1 MFVRRRQRACQ
12 WRSSLHERLS
22 PTTRLLRN
30 GGSATGSAK
39 PKQRTTQLAKESPA
53 NTTQIQCK
61 YNTNTNTYKQQIK
74 RLLRMI
80 ESLNFGLVLS
90 KIKENRLLTTSHNV
104 SRAQNG
110 IVTSLRMHHPGNSI
124 QIPNPKIPS
133 KSQNPLQTSSQ
144 APKMGLSHRKFHPN
158 PKSQNSFQI

>member
-1 MFVRRRQRACQ
+1 
-12 WRSSLHERLS
+12 
-22 PTTRLLRN
+22 
-30 GGSATGSAK
+30 
-39 PKQRTTQLAKESPA
+39 
-53 NTTQIQCK
+53 
-61 YNTNTNTYKQQIK
+61 
-74 RLLRMI
+74 MI

-90 KIKENRLLTTSHNV
+90 IKQNPRLTTSHNV

-110 IVTSLRMHHPGNSI
+110 IVTSLRMHHLGNSI

-158 PKSQNSFQI
+158 PKTPSKSQNPKTHCTQLLTTSDAPKMGLPPV

>member
-1 MFVRRRQRACQ
+1 
-12 WRSSLHERLS
+12 
-22 PTTRLLRN
+22 
-30 GGSATGSAK
+30 
-39 PKQRTTQLAKESPA
+39 
-53 NTTQIQCK
+53 
-61 YNTNTNTYKQQIK
+61 
-74 RLLRMI
+74 MI

-90 KIKENRLLTTSHNV
+90 IKQNPRLTTSHNV

-158 PKSQNSFQI
+158 PKSQNSFQIPKS